1 MAAYSPPFVN
11 PTAEI
16 VQQADPDRL
25 ALLSLGYGGERRQ
38 WSFADVAEFSSRFGG
53 WLQSNGVAQGDTVM
67 TVLGSRPEW
76 VLAMLGIWRIGA
88 VALPCHSSLRPHDLD
103 LRIKA
108 AQPAL
113 ILCEASTAE
122 AVRAASPDC
131 LVVELGCE
139 HLDPDAPSDPFHAK
153 PSEIAD
159 LAPDDPAVV
168 IFTSGTTAGPTG
180 IVHGVRWLAGQE
192 VQAHSWFGAPVGS
205 LAWCTAAP
213 GWSKSARNVFL
224 APWICGA
231 SALIHDAPF
240 DADQRLE
247 VLQNERVGALC
258 QAPTEYRVIAARL
271 EIPPLADLTS
281 MVAAGEALDPEVI
294 ERFRNAT
301 GLTIRDGYGQTETGH
316 LTGVGPDD
324 DCPAGSM
331 GKALPGIDLWIDQ
344 GELVVDPTSVPTF
357 FLRTLDGEP
366 APMDKPWRTGDLV
379 RERNGF
385 LFFEGRDD
393 DIISSSGYRIGP
405 FEVESAMGTHPAVA
419 ECAAVAAPDRER
431 GSVVRAVVV
440 LRDGFSPSDALAVEL
455 GDHVKQVTA
464 PYKYPRIVDF
474 VDELPKTSSGKIR
487 RSVLRGESA

>member
-1 MAAYSPPFVN
+1 VN

-16 VQQADPDRL
+16 VQKANPDRL
-25 ALLSLGYGGERRQ
+25 ALLSLQYGGERRQ

-53 WLQSNGVAQGDTVM
+53 WLQSNGVKPGETVL
-67 TVLGSRPEW
+67 TLLGSRPEW
-76 VLAMLGIWRIGA
+76 VFAMLGIWRIGA
-88 VALPCHSSLRPHDLD
+88 VALPCHKSLRPHDLD
-103 LRIKA
+103 LRIKVA
-108 AQPAL
+108 KPSL

-122 AVRAASPDC
+122 AVRQASPDC
-131 LVVELGCE
+131 LVVELAPE
-139 HLDPDAPSDPFHAK
+139 HLDPDAPSAPFQ
-153 PSEIAD
+153 PGTSEIAD
-159 LAPDDPAVV
+159 LDPDDPAVV

-180 IVHGVRWLAGQE
+180 IVQGVRWLAGQE
-192 VQAHSWFGAPVGS
+192 LQAHGWFGAPVGS

-240 DADQRLE
+240 DTAQRLE
-247 VLQNERVGALC
+247 VLQSEQVGALC
-258 QAPTEYRVIAARL
+258 QAPTEYRLIAARHK
-271 EIPPLADLTS
+271 IPELPALKS
-281 MVAAGEALDPEVI
+281 MVSAGEALDAQVI
-294 ERFRNAT
+294 EQFRLAT

-316 LTGVGPDD
+316 LTGVGPDE

-331 GKALPGIDLWIDQ
+331 GKALPGIKLWIDE
-344 GELVVDPTSVPTF
+344 GELVVDPTTVPTF
-357 FLRTLDGEP
+357 FLRTLDGSP
-366 APMDKPWRTGDLV
+366 APKDGPWRTGDLV
-379 RERNGF
+379 REENGF

-405 FEVESAMGTHPAVA
+405 FEVESALCTHPAVA
-419 ECAAVAAPDRER
+419 ECAAVAAPDQER

-464 PYKYPRIVDF
+464 PYRYPRIVDF
-474 VDELPKTSSGKIR
+474 VDKLPKTSSGKIR